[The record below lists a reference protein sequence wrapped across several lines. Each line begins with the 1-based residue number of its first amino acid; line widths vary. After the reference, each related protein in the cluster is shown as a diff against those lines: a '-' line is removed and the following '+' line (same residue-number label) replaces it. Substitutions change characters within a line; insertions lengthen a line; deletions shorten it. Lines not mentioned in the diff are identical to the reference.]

1 MNQKKNLLPIGF
13 KDILT
18 NDANIQFEYG
28 KKLLKNFDLWG
39 YSFIEPPIIEY
50 EKTLSDT
57 KNKLLNKKTLSFFD
71 PLTKEKV
78 SLRPDITTQLAR
90 IAEDRLFG
98 LPKPLRLCYFGDV
111 FRADKPKLSS
121 DRQFKQAGVEIIG
134 SKNLLA
140 DLEIINLTLDSLKK
154 INFKKI
160 SLDVNVP
167 IILEKIFDDFKIS
180 STKRISLRKLVAKK
194 NIKEIYN
201 FDVKLFNTLKEII
214 DSSGPLKKNIKKI
227 QKIKLGSNAK
237 KIIKDFMKICSF
249 LTKKNYDEYKISVD
263 LLDHRG
269 FEYYTGITFSIFCLN
284 SSKEV
289 CRGGRYLTS
298 KDKDAVGS
306 TFFLNQFLQFKN
318 ISKNNKKRIL
328 VSYNSMF
335 DKNLPELRKK
345 GWVTIQNIDE
355 KNDKKLFKK
364 KLLNNPFCYKPN
376 NKKLNK
382 LLAQSKY
389 WYPSYLDGDAIVDL

>member
-111 FRADKPKLSS
+111 FRADKPKQSS

-298 KDKDAVGS
+298 NDKDAVGS

-318 ISKNNKKRIL
+318 TLENNKKKIL
-328 VSYNSMF
+328 VSYNSIF
-335 DKNLPELRKK
+335 DKNLFELRKK
-345 GWVTIQNIDE
+345 GWVTIQNFNS
-355 KNDKKLFKK
+355 KNDNKIAKLHNCKFIFK
-364 KLLNNPFCYKPN
+364 N
-376 NKKLNK
+376 NKIKSLK
-382 LLAQSKY
+382 
-389 WYPSYLDGDAIVDL
+389 

>member
-13 KDILT
+13 KDILAS
-18 NDANIQFEYG
+18 DANIQFEYG
-28 KKLLKNFDLWG
+28 KKLLKNFDSWG

-57 KNKLLNKKTLSFFD
+57 KNKLSNKKTLSFFD
-71 PLTKEKV
+71 PLTKEKI

-140 DLEIINLTLDSLKK
+140 DIEIITLSLDSLKK

-160 SLDVNVP
+160 SLDINLP

-180 STKRISLRKLVAKK
+180 LAKRVNLRKFVEKK
-194 NIKEIYN
+194 NIQEIYN
-201 FDVKLFNTLKEII
+201 FNIKLFNILKEII

-237 KIIKDFMKICSF
+237 KVIKDFIKICSY
-249 LTKKNYDEYKISVD
+249 LIKKNYDEYRISVD

-269 FEYYTGITFSIFCLN
+269 FEYYTGTTFSIFCLD

-289 CRGGRYLTS
+289 CRGGRYLTA
-298 KDKDAVGS
+298 KDKDAVGT

-318 ISKNNKKRIL
+318 TLENNKKKIL
-328 VSYNSMF
+328 VSYNSIF
-335 DKNLPELRKK
+335 DKNLFELRKK
-345 GWVTIQNIDE
+345 GWVTIQNFSS
-355 KNDKKLFKK
+355 KNDNKIAKLHNCKFIFK
-364 KLLNNPFCYKPN
+364 N
-376 NKKLNK
+376 NKIKSLK
-382 LLAQSKY
+382 
-389 WYPSYLDGDAIVDL
+389 

>member
-13 KDILT
+13 RDILT
-18 NDANIQFEYG
+18 NEAELQFEYG
-28 KKLLKNFDLWG
+28 QKLVKNFNSWG
-39 YSFIEPPIIEY
+39 YSFIEPPIIEF
-50 EKTLSDT
+50 EKTLADI
-57 KNKLLNKKTLSFFD
+57 KNKFLNKKTLSFLD
-71 PLTKEKV
+71 PLTKDKI

-121 DRQFKQAGVEIIG
+121 DRQFKQAGIEIID
-134 SKNLLA
+134 SKSLLA
-140 DLEIINLTLDSLKK
+140 DIEVINLSLDSLKK

-160 SLDVNVP
+160 SLDINIP

-180 STKRISLRKLVAKK
+180 SIKRNDLRKLVANK

-201 FDVKLFNTLKEII
+201 YNSKLFDILKAII

-227 QKIKLGSNAK
+227 QKIRFGTNAK
-237 KIIKDFMKICSF
+237 KVIKDFIKVSSLF
-249 LTKKNYDEYKISVD
+249 LKKNYDEYKISID

-298 KDKDAVGS
+298 KNKDAVGS
-306 TFFLNQFLQFKN
+306 TFLLNQFLSLKN
-318 ISKNNKKRIL
+318 VSKNSKKRIL
-328 VSYNSMF
+328 ISYNNSF
-335 DKNLPELRKK
+335 DKNLPDLRKK
-345 GWVTIQNIDE
+345 GWITIQNIESD
-355 KNDKKLFKK
+355 NDKKIAKLHNCKFVFK
-364 KLLNNPFCYKPN
+364 N
-376 NKKLNK
+376 NKIYSLK
-382 LLAQSKY
+382 
-389 WYPSYLDGDAIVDL
+389 

>member
-1 MNQKKNLLPIGF
+1 MNQKKNLLPISF
-13 KDILT
+13 RDILT
-18 NDANIQFEYG
+18 NEAELQFEYG
-28 KKLLKNFDLWG
+28 QKLVKNFNSWG
-39 YSFIEPPIIEY
+39 YSFIEPPIIEF
-50 EKTLSDT
+50 EKTLADI
-57 KNKLLNKKTLSFFD
+57 KNKFLNKKTLSFLD
-71 PLTKEKV
+71 PLTKDKI

-121 DRQFKQAGVEIIG
+121 DRQFKQAGIEIID
-134 SKNLLA
+134 SKSLLA
-140 DLEIINLTLDSLKK
+140 DIEVINLSLDSLKK

-160 SLDVNVP
+160 SLDINIP

-180 STKRISLRKLVAKK
+180 SIKRNDLRKLVANK

-201 FDVKLFNTLKEII
+201 YNSKLFDILKAII

-227 QKIKLGSNAK
+227 QKIRFGTNAK
-237 KIIKDFMKICSF
+237 KVIKDFIKVSSLF
-249 LTKKNYDEYKISVD
+249 LKKNYDEYKISID

-298 KDKDAVGS
+298 KNKDAVGS
-306 TFFLNQFLQFKN
+306 TFLLNQFLSLKN
-318 ISKNNKKRIL
+318 VSKNSKKRIL
-328 VSYNSMF
+328 ISYNNSF
-335 DKNLPELRKK
+335 DKNLPDLRKK
-345 GWVTIQNIDE
+345 GWITIQNIESD
-355 KNDKKLFKK
+355 NDIKIAKLHNCKFVFK
-364 KLLNNPFCYKPN
+364 N
-376 NKKLNK
+376 NKIYSLK
-382 LLAQSKY
+382 
-389 WYPSYLDGDAIVDL
+389 

>member
-1 MNQKKNLLPIGF
+1 MNQKKNLLPTGF
-13 KDILT
+13 RDILT
-18 NDANIQFEYG
+18 NDANLQFEYG
-28 KKLLKNFDLWG
+28 QKLVKNFDLWG

-50 EKTLSDT
+50 EKTLSDI

-121 DRQFKQAGVEIIG
+121 DRQFKQAGFEIIG
-134 SKNLLA
+134 TKNLFA
-140 DLEIINLTLDSLKK
+140 DIEVINLSLDSLNK

-160 SLDVNVP
+160 SIDINAP
-167 IILEKIFDDFKIS
+167 IILEKIFDDFKVS
-180 STKRISLRKLVAKK
+180 PTNRVSFRKLVAKK

-201 FDVKLFNTLKEII
+201 YDVKLFNILKEII
-214 DSSGPLKKNIKKI
+214 DASGALKKNLKKLK
-227 QKIKLGSNAK
+227 KIKLGSNAK
-237 KIIKDFMKICSF
+237 KIIKDFINVCS
-249 LTKKNYDEYKISVD
+249 LLEKKNYDEYKISID

-298 KDKDAVGS
+298 KNKDAVGS
-306 TFFLNQFLQFKN
+306 TFLLNQFLQLRR
-318 ISKNNKKRIL
+318 ISKNNKKKIL
-328 VSYNSMF
+328 ISYNSIF
-335 DKNLPELRKK
+335 DKNLPKLRKK
-345 GWVTIQNIDE
+345 GWVTIQNIDSD
-355 KNDKKLFKK
+355 NDKKIAKLHNCKFIFK
-364 KLLNNPFCYKPN
+364 N
-376 NKKLNK
+376 NKIKPLK
-382 LLAQSKY
+382 
-389 WYPSYLDGDAIVDL
+389 

>member
-13 KDILT
+13 KDILAS
-18 NDANIQFEYG
+18 DANIQFEYG
-28 KKLLKNFDLWG
+28 KKLLKNFDSWG

-57 KNKLLNKKTLSFFD
+57 KNKLSNKKTLSFFD
-71 PLTKEKV
+71 PLTKEKI

-140 DLEIINLTLDSLKK
+140 DIEIITLSLDSLKK

-160 SLDVNVP
+160 SLDINLP

-180 STKRISLRKLVAKK
+180 LAKRVNLRKFVEKK
-194 NIKEIYN
+194 NIQEIYN
-201 FDVKLFNTLKEII
+201 FNIKLFNILKEII
-214 DSSGPLKKNIKKI
+214 DSSGPVKKNLKKI

-237 KIIKDFMKICSF
+237 KVIKDFIKICSY
-249 LTKKNYDEYKISVD
+249 LIKKNYDEYRISVD

-269 FEYYTGITFSIFCLN
+269 FEYYTGTTFSIFCLD

-289 CRGGRYLTS
+289 CRGGRYLTA
-298 KDKDAVGS
+298 KDKDAVGT

-318 ISKNNKKRIL
+318 TLENNKKKIL
-328 VSYNSMF
+328 VSYNSIF
-335 DKNLPELRKK
+335 DKNLFELRKK
-345 GWVTIQNIDE
+345 GWVTIQNFSS
-355 KNDKKLFKK
+355 KNDNKIAKLHNCKFIFK
-364 KLLNNPFCYKPN
+364 N
-376 NKKLNK
+376 NKIKSLK
-382 LLAQSKY
+382 
-389 WYPSYLDGDAIVDL
+389 

>member
-1 MNQKKNLLPIGF
+1 MNRKKNLLPVGF
-13 KDILT
+13 RDILA

-318 ISKNNKKRIL
+318 ITKNNKKRIL
-328 VSYNSMF
+328 ISYNSMF

-345 GWVTIQNIDE
+345 GWVTIQNID
-355 KNDKKLFKK
+355 KDNDKKIA
-364 KLLNNPFCYKPN
+364 KLHNCQFILKN
-376 NKKLNK
+376 NKIKPLK
-382 LLAQSKY
+382 
-389 WYPSYLDGDAIVDL
+389 

>member
-57 KNKLLNKKTLSFFD
+57 KNKLLDKKTLSFFD
-71 PLTKEKV
+71 PLTKEKI

-134 SKNLLA
+134 SKSLLA
-140 DLEIINLTLDSLKK
+140 DIEIITLSLDSLKK

-160 SLDVNVP
+160 SIDINAP
-167 IILEKIFDDFKIS
+167 IILERIFDDFKIPTS
-180 STKRISLRKLVAKK
+180 KRVNLRELVAKK

-201 FDVKLFNTLKEII
+201 YNIKLFSTLKEII
-214 DSSGPLKKNIKKI
+214 DSSGPLNKNLKKI
-227 QKIKLGSNAK
+227 QKIKLGNNAK
-237 KIIKDFMKICSF
+237 KIIKDFLKICSF
-249 LTKKNYDEYKISVD
+249 LIKKIYNEYEISID

-269 FEYYTGITFSIFCLN
+269 FEYYTGTTFSIFCLN
-284 SSKEV
+284 SRKEV

-298 KDKDAVGS
+298 KDKDAVGT

-318 ISKNNKKRIL
+318 ISKNNKKKIL

-335 DKNLPELRKK
+335 DKNLPELRKN
-345 GWVTIQNIDE
+345 GWITIHNIDR
-355 KNDKKLFKK
+355 KNDQKFAKLHDCKFIFK
-364 KLLNNPFCYKPN
+364 N
-376 NKKLNK
+376 NKIESLK
-382 LLAQSKY
+382 
-389 WYPSYLDGDAIVDL
+389 

>member
-13 KDILT
+13 KDILAS
-18 NDANIQFEYG
+18 DANIQFEYG

-237 KIIKDFMKICSF
+237 KVLKDFMKICSF
-249 LTKKNYDEYKISVD
+249 LIKKNYDEYKISVD

-318 ISKNNKKRIL
+318 VSESKKKRVL

-335 DKNLPELRKK
+335 DKSLSKLRKK
-345 GWVTIQNIDE
+345 GWVTIQNFDE
-355 KNDKKLFKK
+355 NIDKKIAKLHNCKFIFK
-364 KLLNNPFCYKPN
+364 N
-376 NKKLNK
+376 NKIKSLK
-382 LLAQSKY
+382 
-389 WYPSYLDGDAIVDL
+389 

>member
-13 KDILT
+13 RDILT
-18 NDANIQFEYG
+18 NEADLQFEYG
-28 KKLLKNFDLWG
+28 QKLVKNFNSWG
-39 YSFIEPPIIEY
+39 YSFIEPPIIEF
-50 EKTLSDT
+50 EKTLADI
-57 KNKLLNKKTLSFFD
+57 KNKFLNKKILSFLD
-71 PLTKEKV
+71 PLTKDKI

-121 DRQFKQAGVEIIG
+121 DRQFKQAGIEIIDTK
-134 SKNLLA
+134 SLLA
-140 DLEIINLTLDSLKK
+140 DIEVINLSLDSLKK

-160 SLDVNVP
+160 SLDINIP

-180 STKRISLRKLVAKK
+180 SSKRNELRKLVANK

-201 FDVKLFNTLKEII
+201 YNSKLFDILKAII

-227 QKIKLGSNAK
+227 QKIRFGTNAK
-237 KIIKDFMKICSF
+237 KVIKDFIKVTSLF
-249 LTKKNYDEYKISVD
+249 LKKNYDEYKISID

-298 KDKDAVGS
+298 KNKDAVGS
-306 TFFLNQFLQFKN
+306 TFLLNQFLSLKN
-318 ISKNNKKRIL
+318 VSKNSKKRIL
-328 VSYNSMF
+328 ISYNNSF
-335 DKNLPELRKK
+335 DKNLPDLRKK
-345 GWVTIQNIDE
+345 GWITIQNIESD
-355 KNDKKLFKK
+355 NDKKIAKLHNCKFVFK
-364 KLLNNPFCYKPN
+364 N
-376 NKKLNK
+376 NKIYSLK
-382 LLAQSKY
+382 
-389 WYPSYLDGDAIVDL
+389 

>member
-13 KDILT
+13 KDILA

-57 KNKLLNKKTLSFFD
+57 KNKLLNNKTLSFID

-140 DLEIINLTLDSLKK
+140 DLEIINLSLDSLKK

-160 SLDVNVP
+160 SLDINAP

-201 FDVKLFNTLKEII
+201 FDIKLFNTLKEII
-214 DSSGPLKKNIKKI
+214 DSSGLLKKNIKKI

-237 KIIKDFMKICSF
+237 KVLKDFMTICSS
-249 LTKKNYDEYKISVD
+249 LLKKNYNKYKISID

-298 KDKDAVGS
+298 KNKDAVGS
-306 TFFLNQFLQFKN
+306 TFLLNQFLSLKN
-318 ISKNNKKRIL
+318 VSKNSKKKILISYNDSFNKK
-328 VSYNSMF
+328 
-335 DKNLPELRKK
+335 LPDLRKK
-345 GWVTIQNIDE
+345 GWICIQNIESD
-355 KNDKKLFKK
+355 NDKKIAKLHNCKFIFK
-364 KLLNNPFCYKPN
+364 N
-376 NKKLNK
+376 NKL
-382 LLAQSKY
+382 
-389 WYPSYLDGDAIVDL
+389 YPVK

>member
-160 SLDVNVP
+160 RLDVNVP
-167 IILEKIFDDFKIS
+167 IILEKIFDDFKIPTS
-180 STKRISLRKLVAKK
+180 NRINLRKLVEKK

-214 DSSGPLKKNIKKI
+214 DSSGPLNKNLKKI

-318 ISKNNKKRIL
+318 ISENNKKRIL

-335 DKNLPELRKK
+335 DKSLYKLRKK
-345 GWVTIQNIDE
+345 AWVTIQNFDE
-355 KNDKKLFKK
+355 NIDKKIAKLHNCKFIFK
-364 KLLNNPFCYKPN
+364 N
-376 NKKLNK
+376 NKIKSLK
-382 LLAQSKY
+382 
-389 WYPSYLDGDAIVDL
+389 

>member
-1 MNQKKNLLPIGF
+1 MQ
-13 KDILT
+13 
-18 NDANIQFEYG
+18 
-28 KKLLKNFDLWG
+28 
-39 YSFIEPPIIEY
+39 
-50 EKTLSDT
+50 
-57 KNKLLNKKTLSFFD
+57 
-71 PLTKEKV
+71 
-78 SLRPDITTQLAR
+78 
-90 IAEDRLFG
+90 
-98 LPKPLRLCYFGDV
+98 
-111 FRADKPKLSS
+111 
-121 DRQFKQAGVEIIG
+121 
-134 SKNLLA
+134 
-140 DLEIINLTLDSLKK
+140 LEIINLTLDSLKK

-237 KIIKDFMKICSF
+237 KIIKDFMKICFF

-318 ISKNNKKRIL
+318 VSESKKKRVL

-335 DKNLPELRKK
+335 DKSLSKLRKK
-345 GWVTIQNIDE
+345 GWVTIQNFDE
-355 KNDKKLFKK
+355 NIDKKIAKLHNCKFIFK
-364 KLLNNPFCYKPN
+364 N
-376 NKKLNK
+376 NKIKSLK
-382 LLAQSKY
+382 
-389 WYPSYLDGDAIVDL
+389 

>member
-13 KDILT
+13 RDILT
-18 NDANIQFEYG
+18 NEAELQFEYG
-28 KKLLKNFDLWG
+28 QKLVKNFNSWG
-39 YSFIEPPIIEY
+39 YSFIEPPIIEF
-50 EKTLSDT
+50 EKTLADI
-57 KNKLLNKKTLSFFD
+57 KNKFLNKKTLSFLD
-71 PLTKEKV
+71 PLTKDKI

-121 DRQFKQAGVEIIG
+121 DRQFKQAGIEIID
-134 SKNLLA
+134 SKSLLA
-140 DLEIINLTLDSLKK
+140 DIEVINLSLDSLKK

-160 SLDVNVP
+160 SLDINIP

-180 STKRISLRKLVAKK
+180 SIKRNDLRKLVANK

-201 FDVKLFNTLKEII
+201 YNSKLFDILKAII

-227 QKIKLGSNAK
+227 QKIRFGTNAK
-237 KIIKDFMKICSF
+237 KVIKDFIKVSSLF
-249 LTKKNYDEYKISVD
+249 LKKNYDEYKISID

-298 KDKDAVGS
+298 KNKDAVGS
-306 TFFLNQFLQFKN
+306 TFLLNQFLSLKN
-318 ISKNNKKRIL
+318 VSKNSKKRIL
-328 VSYNSMF
+328 ISYNNSF
-335 DKNLPELRKK
+335 DKNLPDLRKK
-345 GWVTIQNIDE
+345 GWSTIQNIESD
-355 KNDKKLFKK
+355 NDKKIAKLHNCKFVFK
-364 KLLNNPFCYKPN
+364 N
-376 NKKLNK
+376 NKIYSLK
-382 LLAQSKY
+382 
-389 WYPSYLDGDAIVDL
+389 

>member
-13 KDILT
+13 RDILT
-18 NDANIQFEYG
+18 NEADLQFEYG
-28 KKLLKNFDLWG
+28 QKLVKNFNSWG
-39 YSFIEPPIIEY
+39 YSFIEPPIIEF
-50 EKTLSDT
+50 EKTLADI
-57 KNKLLNKKTLSFFD
+57 KNKFLNKKTLSFLD
-71 PLTKEKV
+71 PLTKDKI

-121 DRQFKQAGVEIIG
+121 DRQFKQAGIEIID
-134 SKNLLA
+134 SKSLLA
-140 DLEIINLTLDSLKK
+140 DIEVINLSLDSLKK

-160 SLDVNVP
+160 SLDINIP

-180 STKRISLRKLVAKK
+180 SIKRNDLRKLVANK

-201 FDVKLFNTLKEII
+201 YNSKLFDILKAII

-227 QKIKLGSNAK
+227 QKIRFGTNAK
-237 KIIKDFMKICSF
+237 KVIKDFIKVSSLF
-249 LTKKNYDEYKISVD
+249 LKKNYDEYKISID

-298 KDKDAVGS
+298 KNKDAVGS
-306 TFFLNQFLQFKN
+306 TFLLNQFLSLKN
-318 ISKNNKKRIL
+318 VSKNSKKRIL
-328 VSYNSMF
+328 ISYNNSF
-335 DKNLPELRKK
+335 DKNLPDLRKK
-345 GWVTIQNIDE
+345 GWITIQNIESD
-355 KNDKKLFKK
+355 NDKKIAKLHNCKFVFK
-364 KLLNNPFCYKPN
+364 N
-376 NKKLNK
+376 NKIYSLK
-382 LLAQSKY
+382 
-389 WYPSYLDGDAIVDL
+389 

>member
-13 KDILT
+13 KDILA
-18 NDANIQFEYG
+18 NEANIQFEYG

-57 KNKLLNKKTLSFFD
+57 KNKLLNKKTLSFLD

-78 SLRPDITTQLAR
+78 SLRADITTQLAR

-140 DLEIINLTLDSLKK
+140 DLEIITLSLDSLEK

-160 SLDVNVP
+160 SLDINVP

-180 STKRISLRKLVAKK
+180 SSKRINLRKLVAKK
-194 NIKEIYN
+194 NIQEICN
-201 FDVKLFNTLKEII
+201 FNVKLFNTLKEII
-214 DSSGPLKKNIKKI
+214 DSSGPLKRNIKKI
-227 QKIKLGSNAK
+227 QKIKLGNNAK
-237 KIIKDFMKICSF
+237 KVLKDFMKICSF
-249 LTKKNYDEYKISVD
+249 LTKKNYNKYKISID

-298 KDKDAVGS
+298 NYKDAVGS

-318 ISKNNKKRIL
+318 ISESKKKRVL

-335 DKNLPELRKK
+335 DKSLSKLRKK

-355 KNDKKLFKK
+355 NNDKKIA
-364 KLLNNPFCYKPN
+364 KLHNCKFILKN
-376 NKKLNK
+376 NKIKSLK
-382 LLAQSKY
+382 
-389 WYPSYLDGDAIVDL
+389 

>member
-1 MNQKKNLLPIGF
+1 MKNL
-13 KDILT
+13 
-18 NDANIQFEYG
+18 NS
-28 KKLLKNFDLWG
+28 WG
-39 YSFIEPPIIEY
+39 YSFIEPPFIEF
-50 EKTLSDT
+50 EKTLADI
-57 KNKLLNKKTLSFFD
+57 KNKFLNKKTLSFLD
-71 PLTKEKV
+71 PLTKDKI

-121 DRQFKQAGVEIIG
+121 DRQFKQAGIEIID
-134 SKNLLA
+134 SKSLLA
-140 DLEIINLTLDSLKK
+140 DIEVINLSLDSLKK

-160 SLDVNVP
+160 SLDINIP

-180 STKRISLRKLVAKK
+180 SIKRNDLRKLVANK

-201 FDVKLFNTLKEII
+201 YNSKLFDILKAII

-227 QKIKLGSNAK
+227 QKIRFGTNAK
-237 KIIKDFMKICSF
+237 KVIKDFIKVSSLF
-249 LTKKNYDEYKISVD
+249 LKKNYDEYKISID

-298 KDKDAVGS
+298 KNKDAVGS
-306 TFFLNQFLQFKN
+306 TFLLNQFLSLKN
-318 ISKNNKKRIL
+318 VSKNSKKRIL
-328 VSYNSMF
+328 ISYNNSF
-335 DKNLPELRKK
+335 DKNLPDLRKK
-345 GWVTIQNIDE
+345 GWITIQNIESD
-355 KNDKKLFKK
+355 NDKKIAKLHNCKFVFK
-364 KLLNNPFCYKPN
+364 N
-376 NKKLNK
+376 NKIYSLK
-382 LLAQSKY
+382 
-389 WYPSYLDGDAIVDL
+389 